1 LSESEAAV
9 EVREG
14 LPVRFFAIAYVFS
27 WVFWAVPLAVT
38 RGWVTSAGVVGLK
51 TPLLMLGAFGPLVA
65 AMVLSARESKGGAWR
80 LLKRAL
86 RWRIPPV
93 VLMVS
98 VVLVPVMAAL
108 AVEIREAQGGPALA
122 LNVAPKVLI
131 VLVPLLFFLGGSFQE
146 EFGWAYAIDRMQ
158 PRWGFVKGSLL
169 LGLIW
174 ACWHIPLFFMPSQSQ
189 SHMPFWTFVV
199 LTAALRVMFVWAYN
213 SAAQS
218 VLVTLLFHTSLN
230 LTLNVFTVL
239 DMSPGAEQV
248 TWMYF
253 TGLLAVVAVLV
264 VVGKLRKQRVGSRK

>member
-9 EVREG
+9 EVRDG

-27 WVFWAVPLAVT
+27 WVFWTGALAGQ
-38 RGWVTSAGVVGLK
+38 RGWVSSPALVKLN
-51 TPLLMLGAFGPLVA
+51 TPLLMAGAFGPFVA
-65 AMVLSARESKGGAWR
+65 AMILSARESKGGAWR

-108 AVEIREAQGGPALA
+108 AVEIRAAQGGPALVC
-122 LNVAPKVLI
+122 NVAPKTLI
-131 VLVPLLFFLGGSFQE
+131 VLVILLFFLGGSFQE

-169 LGLIW
+169 LGVIW
-174 ACWHIPLFFMPSQSQ
+174 ACWHLPLFFMPGQSQ
-189 SHMPFWTFVV
+189 SHMPFWTFLI

-213 SAAQS
+213 SSAQS

-230 LTLNVFTVL
+230 LTLNLFTVL
-239 DMSPGAEQV
+239 DMSPGSEQV

-253 TGLLAVVAVLV
+253 TGMLAVVAGVM
-264 VVGKLRKQRVGSRK
+264 VVGKMRKSRD